1 MTLAAGSKL
10 GPYEIG
16 TPLGAGGMGE
26 VYRARDTRLDRTV
39 AIKVLPQHLAD
50 TPEARQRF
58 EREARAVSALNHP
71 HICTLHDVG
80 SQDGTEY
87 LVMEYLEGETLAAR
101 LEKGPLPVEQVLKL
115 GIEIADALDKAHRQ
129 GIVHRDLKPGNIMLT
144 KSGAKLLDFGLA
156 KAAMPAA
163 SGMTLTAAVT
173 RTTPVTQQGTI
184 VGTFQYMSPEQV
196 EGKEVDGRSDIFS
209 LGAVLYEMLT
219 GRRAFPGKS
228 QLSVASAILEK
239 DPEPISTLQPMTP
252 PALERAAKRC
262 LAKEPDDRWQTARD
276 LLLELKWIAEAGS
289 QAGVPAPVVSH
300 RKLHERLTQV
310 AAALMALIAISFA
323 IAFVLRAPKQ
333 LYRATL
339 LPPEKTLFVTMGS
352 SSGPP
357 VVSPDG
363 TRMAFTARDDKGHIM
378 LYVRWLSAT
387 SAQPLAG
394 TDLASYP
401 FWSHDSRNLG
411 FFARGKLM
419 RVPATGGPVQVLAD
433 VGDGRGGTWNSGD
446 VILYAPGPFETLMRV
461 QAGGGI
467 PAPVSKFLA
476 GESSHRW
483 PYFLPDNKH
492 FLFFA
497 RSGNA
502 GVCVGSL
509 DSLEHKQL
517 FANPTAAMYAPPG
530 YLLYQ
535 HDQVLVAQPFSIRTL
550 EVTGDIIPV
559 VEQVAANV
567 PVFRSVFSVS
577 ENGVLVYQHGAGV
590 VDWRLTWFDR
600 QGKPMSSASEA
611 QRYNWP
617 TISPDGKRIAVGVF
631 DVRKGGD
638 DIWIYDLARG
648 TSTRLTLDS
657 NSWENHPL
665 WTPDGKK
672 IIFTSN
678 RNGGHTHIYA
688 KAADGSSEEETV
700 LDDEADDEANSIS
713 PDGRYIAYQ
722 STNPTRTGKTKPDIW
737 VLPLFGE
744 RKPFP
749 VVQSPFRNW
758 MSAISP
764 DGKWMA
770 YASDERGEQEVY
782 ITRFPGGGAKWQAS
796 NGNGY
801 APSWRGDGKELFF
814 LSQDYHMM
822 SVDVNASAESVTLGA
837 PRVLFQTSPSTLAL
851 GPYAVTADGKR
862 FLINF
867 YFGGQD
873 SGEPLTLV
881 TDWTTELKR
890 K

>member
-1 MTLAAGSKL
+1 MALAPGTHL
-10 GPYEIG
+10 GPYEI
-16 TPLGAGGMGE
+16 TAPLGAGGMGE
-26 VYRARDTRLDRTV
+26 VYRARDTRLERTV
-39 AIKVLPQHLAD
+39 AVKILPLQFSSD
-50 TPEARQRF
+50 PVRKQRF
-58 EREARAVSALNHP
+58 EREAKTISSLNHP
-71 HICTLHDVG
+71 HICTLHDIG
-80 SQDGTEY
+80 HQDGMDY
-87 LVMEYLEGETLAAR
+87 LVMECVEGETLAKR
-101 LEKGPLPVEQVLKL
+101 LEKGPLPLEQVLKY
-115 GIEIADALDKAHRQ
+115 GMQIADALDKAHRS
-129 GIVHRDLKPGNIMLT
+129 GIAHRDLKPGNIMLT
-144 KSGAKLLDFGLA
+144 AAGAKLLDFGLA
-156 KAAMPAA
+156 KPAAPLTSAAM
-163 SGMTLTAAVT
+163 LTAVT
-173 RTTPVTQQGTI
+173 QDSPVTEQGTI
-184 VGTFQYMSPEQV
+184 VGTFQYMSPEQI
-196 EGKEVDGRSDIFS
+196 EGKDVDARSDIFS
-209 LGAVLYEMLT
+209 FGAVLYEMLS
-219 GRRAFPGKS
+219 GERAFPGKS

-239 DPEPISTLQPMTP
+239 EPAPISSIKPMTP
-252 PALERAAKRC
+252 PALDHAIRRC

-276 LLLELKWIAEAGS
+276 LLLELKWITEAGS

-300 RKLHERLTQV
+300 RKLRERLTQV
-310 AAALMALIAISFA
+310 AAALMTLVAIAFA
-323 IAFVLRAPKQ
+323 IALVLRAPKPV
-333 LYRATL
+333 YRATL
-339 LPPEKTLFVTMGS
+339 LPPEKTLFATIGA

-363 TRMAFTARDDKGHIM
+363 TRVAFTARDDKGHMM

-461 QAGGGI
+461 QAGGGT
-467 PAPVSKFLA
+467 PAAVSKFAA

-492 FLFFA
+492 FLFFV
-497 RSGNA
+497 RSGNT
-502 GVCVGSL
+502 GVHVGSL

-535 HDQVLVAQPFSIRTL
+535 HDQVLVAQPFSMRTL

-559 VEQVAANV
+559 VEHVAANG
-567 PVFRSVFSVS
+567 PVFRSIFSVS
-577 ENGVLVYQHGAGV
+577 ENGVLVYQHGATSG

-600 QGKPMSSASEA
+600 KGTPMGSASEA

-617 TISPDGKRIAVGVF
+617 AISPDGKRIAVAVF
-631 DVRKGGD
+631 DARKGGD
-638 DIWIYDLARG
+638 DIWIYDLARS

-678 RNGGHTHIYA
+678 RSGGNTHIYA
-688 KAADGSSEEETV
+688 KAADGSGGEETV

-722 STNPTRTGKTKPDIW
+722 RADPARTGKTKPDIW

-770 YASDERGEQEVY
+770 YASDERGEQEIY

-796 NGNGY
+796 NGSGY

-837 PRVLFQTSPSTLAL
+837 PRVVFQTSPSTLAL

-867 YFGGQD
+867 IGGQD
-873 SGEPLTLV
+873 SSEPLTLV